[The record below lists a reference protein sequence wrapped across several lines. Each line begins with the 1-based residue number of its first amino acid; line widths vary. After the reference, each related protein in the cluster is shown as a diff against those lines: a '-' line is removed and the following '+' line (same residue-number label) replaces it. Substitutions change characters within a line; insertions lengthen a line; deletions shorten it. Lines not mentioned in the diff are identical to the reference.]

1 MTHLFR
7 RSGRDDNEVCQALK
21 EDTSNHVA
29 LCETVNDRALV
40 EIQFVGN
47 GICDAATACYLGEL
61 SAYAKMSA
69 NSVAADSGPS
79 SASTLFVAFPL
90 RISGKMG

>member
-1 MTHLFR
+1 MSYPSPFSDSDYHDLC
-7 RSGRDDNEVCQALK
+7 EAL
-21 EDTSNHVA
+21 EQNTCNHVA

-40 EIQFVGN
+40 EIQFVGG

-69 NSVAADSGPS
+69 NSGAADSGPS
-79 SASTLFVAFPL
+79 SASTLFAAFPL
-90 RISGKMG
+90 RIPGEMG

>member
-61 SAYAKMSA
+61 SAYARVSA
-69 NSVAADSGPS
+69 NSSEVDIGPS
-79 SASTLFVAFPL
+79 SASTLFATFPL
-90 RISGKMG
+90 GILGEMG